1 MYEVCFPDRDTL
13 LEFRRRKEVEPAYK
27 WFDDFNNVLGGIY
40 NGQVLV
46 IGGGQNAGKTTLAL
60 NILHKVASQG
70 KVAGYISTEMEKD
83 AILKRLSGRDDVVGC
98 KYNILDSSTKAATL
112 RVATDMYSPK
122 FYGDKLD
129 DNDIVILDYLRTD
142 ELDAVAGS
150 RIMSSLA
157 REWKEFASKKQ
168 KPVVIFAQIKDF
180 EDEERFSEFK
190 DFWYSTSLTFAVDAA
205 MCVRHVVDDGET
217 VHLCCDTL
225 KTRNAQKGQSSRS
238 RFFIGY
244 RYETYEIVSQSKI
257 VSKLEAKEFYKKYKK
272 DLTTF
277 DNSPREKFR
286 KLVSEVRNEEL

>member
-1 MYEVCFPDRDTL
+1 MYEVLFPNREKL
-13 LEFRRRKEVEPAYK
+13 LEIRSRKDVEPTYK
-27 WFDDFNNVLGGIY
+27 WFDDFNNVLGGLY

-60 NILHKVASQG
+60 NILHTVASQG
-70 KVAGYISTEMEKD
+70 KVAGYISTEIEKD
-83 AILKRLSGRDDVVGC
+83 EIIKRLSGRDDVVGY
-98 KYNILDSSTKAATL
+98 KYNILDSGTKAASV

-129 DNDIVILDYLRTD
+129 DSDIVILDYLRTD
-142 ELDAVAGS
+142 QLDAVAGS
-150 RIMSSLA
+150 RVMSSIA
-157 REWKEFASKKQ
+157 REWKEFAYKKHQ
-168 KPVVIFAQIKDF
+168 PVVIFAQLKDA

-190 DFWYSTSLTFAVDAA
+190 DLWYSTSLTFAVDAA
-205 MCVRHVVDDGET
+205 MCVRHVIDDGET

-244 RYETYEIVSQSKI
+244 RYETYEIVTQSKI

-272 DLTTF
+272 DLTTTN
-277 DNSPREKFR
+277 NSPRDKFR
-286 KLVSEVRNEEL
+286 RDISKVRNEEL